1 MTQEKVKD
9 LVERL
14 GLKAEELSDEV
25 IAKIESYK
33 DSLDKETRRQCRIY
47 WSVIS
52 AICLVA
58 GFAAG
63 LQF

>member
-33 DSLDKETRRQCRIY
+33 SYFFRHRT
-47 WSVIS
+47 
-52 AICLVA
+52 
-58 GFAAG
+58 
-63 LQF
+63 